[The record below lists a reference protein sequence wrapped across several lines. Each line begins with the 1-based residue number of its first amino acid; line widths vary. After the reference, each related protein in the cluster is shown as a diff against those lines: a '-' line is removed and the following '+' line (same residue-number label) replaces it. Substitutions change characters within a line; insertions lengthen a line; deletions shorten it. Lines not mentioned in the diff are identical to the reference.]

1 MVMASQA
8 LEDPS
13 TLVKFFLDY
22 IKRLHDFLMK
32 QRIASAFFLAGVFL
46 AVAEPTM
53 PSLWIGMAVVLLG
66 EALRVWASGYIH
78 KGKKLARN
86 GPYAHMRHP
95 LYTGNFLLGLGMCI
109 MGASIPFLLLYVVMF
124 VAVYLG
130 IARSEERKMEETF
143 GTEYAVYKNNVPVF
157 IPRVRGW
164 AIPGSVPEKFHFERV
179 MRNREYNAWMGI
191 AAVAL
196 ILYGKFLVLP

>member
-1 MVMASQA
+1 MKS
-8 LEDPS
+8 L
-13 TLVKFFLDY
+13 LDH
-22 IKRLHDFLMK
+22 IKRLHDFLIK

-46 AVAEPTM
+46 AVAEPTVL
-53 PSLWIGMAVVLLG
+53 SLQIGIAVVILG

-78 KGKKLARN
+78 KGKRLARN

-109 MGASIPFLLLYVVMF
+109 MGASIPFLLLYVVLF
-124 VAVYLG
+124 VTVYPA
-130 IARSEERKMEETF
+130 IARSEEKKMEETF
-143 GTEYAVYKNNVPVF
+143 GTEYALYKKNVPVF
-157 IPRVRGW
+157 IPRMKGW
-164 AIPGSVPEKFHFERV
+164 AIPGTVPERFHFERV

-196 ILYGKFLVLP
+196 VLYGKFLVLP